1 MLIKD
6 IKDKYDLSNFK
17 IFVLINLIYGGK
29 GKSIANLLKVFL
41 VPGPI
46 PSLFELWFGERQIH
60 LVQIHLVVFK
70 GQFSCKIATTKC

>member
-29 GKSIANLLKVFL
+29 GKSIANLL
-41 VPGPI
+41 
-46 PSLFELWFGERQIH
+46 
-60 LVQIHLVVFK
+60 
-70 GQFSCKIATTKC
+70 